1 MQLLNTYKFYE
12 LGAKLHGLFAANAS
26 GRIADMFVPLTE
38 AQALLDGFIKGDTVT
53 LDTSK
58 ADATRLLNK
67 IGSIFNRYFIDPAT
81 KQLKAS
87 TGEDRIDPHEMSLVH
102 TLIEKFEH
110 ALAAEL
116 SRTPAYVAGKRGI
129 YSTFDL
135 AERAEN
141 VFGDTLRTIVPTL
154 SQDEFNAAGRALAFG
169 LGTAATVHLLRATE
183 VMLKV
188 YYEAFTGSPTAKNE
202 RNYAIYLKKLTAMSD
217 EEERQVRPDKRVV
230 QMLSQIKDHYRNP
243 LVSPDSN
250 VSVDEAMQLFGMASA
265 LISLMA
271 EQIEGLQDRPKAES
285 KGTKGDGNKSLT
297 AAASALSLGD
307 DDEIYDYPLSQ
318 AG

>member
-1 MQLLNTYKFYE
+1 MELLNIYQFYE
-12 LGAKLHGLFAANAS
+12 LGAKLHSLFAANAQN
-26 GRIADMFVPLTE
+26 RIADMFVPLTE
-38 AQALLDGFIKGDTVT
+38 AQALLDGFIKGEAFA

-67 IGSIFNRYFIDPAT
+67 IGSIFNRYFIDPST
-81 KQLKAS
+81 KQLRQS
-87 TGEDRIDPHEMSLVH
+87 PGEDRIDPHEISMVN

-116 SRTPAYVAGKRGI
+116 SRTPAYVAGKHGI

-135 AERAEN
+135 AERAQN
-141 VFGDTLRTIVPTL
+141 VFGETLRSIIPAL

-188 YYEAFTGSPTAKNE
+188 YFEAFTGSPAAKNE
-202 RNYAIYLKKLTAMSD
+202 RNYAIYLKKLSAMAD
-217 EEERQVRPDKRVV
+217 EEDRQVRPDKRVV
-230 QMLSQIKDHYRNP
+230 QMLAQIKEHYRNP
-243 LVSPDSN
+243 LVMPESN
-250 VSVDEAMQLFGMASA
+250 ISGDKAMQLFGMASA

-271 EQIEGLQDRPKAES
+271 EQIQGLPNRPKAEGKEVRS
-285 KGTKGDGNKSLT
+285 GAKP
-297 AAASALSLGD
+297 AAASTAGIAD